1 MSDLDNKESSL
12 QERFKGLV
20 EKRDQLVSEKI
31 KLETKSSVA
40 KAELEKLFLQLK
52 EDYGVETIEDAK
64 KQLEEN
70 SNQISKILDE
80 CDSALKKFEE

>member
-20 EKRDQLVSEKI
+20 EKRDQLVSETI

-80 CDSALKKFEE
+80 W

>member
-1 MSDLDNKESSL
+1 MSELKSKESSL
-12 QERFKGLV
+12 QERFKSLV
-20 EKRDQLVSEKI
+20 DKRDQLVSEKI

-80 CDSALKKFEE
+80 CDLALKKFEE